1 MRRAPGF
8 SLVEL
13 IVVILILGIVSA
25 GTAAY
30 IVHGMQAYT
39 DTVRRDR
46 LTATAR
52 AATERVV
59 RELRNALPNSIR
71 LATDTSGGVTTACLE
86 FIPVERASAYREDLA
101 PQGNISAFSAVP
113 FAPPGAGNRFVVVYP
128 YAVGPL
134 YDAANPGPVGGFDP
148 ASNTLA
154 GNVQLSAP
162 HHFNR
167 DSPRRRFF
175 VTTAPVSF
183 CIDDAAGQLN
193 RYGGY
198 GFTSAPAAPPA
209 ATPVLLG
216 ERLQLQDGGA
226 AVTPFAWDPG
236 SLTRA
241 GVVTLDFRFMEEG
254 EWVRL
259 RQEVQIRNAP

>member
-1 MRRAPGF
+1 MRARGF
-8 SLVEL
+8 SLIEL

-25 GTAAY
+25 GTAIY
-30 IVHGMQAYT
+30 IVRGMQAYT

-71 LATDTSGGVTTACLE
+71 ITTDSAGGVTTACIE
-86 FIPVERASAYREDLA
+86 FVPVERASAYQDDLA
-101 PQGNISAFSAVP
+101 PQGSITRFDAVP
-113 FAPPGAGNRFVVVYP
+113 FSPPPAGNRFVVVYP
-128 YAVGPL
+128 YATTPL
-134 YDAANPGPVGGFDP
+134 YASGNPGPVAGFDA

-154 GNVQLSAP
+154 GEVRLTAA
-162 HHFNR
+162 HRFAH
-167 DSPRRRFF
+167 DSPQRRFF
-175 VTTAPVSF
+175 IGTDPVSF
-183 CIDDAAGQLN
+183 CIDDGSGQLN

-198 GFTSAPAAPPA
+198 GFTAVPAAPPTA
-209 ATPVLLG
+209 APALLG
-216 ERLQLQDGGA
+216 ENLQLIDGSA
-226 AVTPFAWDPG
+226 AVVPFAWDPG